1 MNRNLIVLF
10 WCTYTFLTTVSD
22 ASAAEHRIISLSPHL
37 TEWVYLLEQEAQLV
51 GVSAYSDY
59 PPEANNKPV
68 VADANGVNFTQLMA
82 LTPNLILV
90 WQGGNKP
97 QEIARLKSLGYAVFE
112 SSPQQLTDISAE
124 LLKLGALLG
133 VSVKAQKIAQD
144 FTKKYRRIAS
154 TYQQETLTPVFY
166 YLWTKPLMTIG
177 NEAWGNR
184 ALNICGA
191 QTLFVD
197 APSDYP
203 EVRLAEVIKR
213 RPRALVTTMQGSNE
227 ELRQF
232 WSSHEMLVD
241 IPIITVNPDIMHRF
255 TPRILDE
262 IETLCE
268 RIPH

>member
-1 MNRNLIVLF
+1 
-10 WCTYTFLTTVSD
+10 
-22 ASAAEHRIISLSPHL
+22 
-37 TEWVYLLEQEAQLV
+37 
-51 GVSAYSDY
+51 
-59 PPEANNKPV
+59 
-68 VADANGVNFTQLMA
+68 
-82 LTPNLILV
+82 
-90 WQGGNKP
+90 
-97 QEIARLKSLGYAVFE
+97 
-112 SSPQQLTDISAE
+112 
-124 LLKLGALLG
+124 
-133 VSVKAQKIAQD
+133 
-144 FTKKYRRIAS
+144 
-154 TYQQETLTPVFY
+154 
-166 YLWTKPLMTIG
+166 MTIG